1 MFTPD
6 NLQEYQQHFRHFVEK
21 ERMAEKQFHLDEIRR
36 LHGQQREKR
45 GRAILHLNAKL
56 LGHFLD
62 YYVYRLGRP
71 HMPEHQIKTGDI
83 VLVSA
88 GNPLHFNIEGTV
100 SAIGNRF
107 IEVML
112 PQRIFKAQEYRLD
125 LYVNDI
131 TYKRMLEAIDSLLSS
146 LFPVDILLGKR
157 SPHVKEIEITSPRLN
172 DSQNKALTRA
182 VESELFLLHGPPGTG
197 KTWTLA
203 EIIRANLGKKILVTA
218 DSNVAVDNLVE
229 YFTDQQI
236 VRIGHPARIDQK
248 LLRFSLDVRI
258 RSHPRYKK
266 VEKLTKQIDQLRREQ
281 EERYI
286 KPSPSKRRGLSN
298 EQIIEMAERGKAAR
312 GLTARTMVKMSHWIK
327 LQDKIN
333 ALYKKRERLVESI
346 AGEILDEA
354 VIIFATNAGAGNEF
368 LQGRT
373 FDIVFV
379 DEAAQATE
387 PSVLIPLVRARRA
400 VMVGDHHQLPP
411 TVLSRDA
418 QDLSVTLF
426 ERLTGL
432 YPEATDMLTTQYR
445 MNDIICRFPSCKFYD
460 CRLQSHES
468 VRDIVFSDLT
478 GGKTSALV
486 GGNVPIVFYDTA
498 GRWRERKKADSP
510 SRYNPGEADFVTRLA
525 RELLCPG
532 LRPEH
537 IGIITPYKDHEQYIK
552 RRTGEIEVKSV
563 DGFQGREKQVIILSL
578 VRSNEEAQ
586 IGFLKDL
593 RRLNVA
599 ITRAKRKLI
608 IVGDA
613 QTLTAE
619 PFFAELIDYI
629 KDNGL
634 FLKAG
639 EFSNLSK

>member
-1 MFTPD
+1 MNRFD
-6 NLQEYQQHFRHFVEK
+6 NIGQYKEHFRRLVEK
-21 ERMAEKQFHLDEIRR
+21 ERLAEKQFHLDEIKR

-56 LGHFLD
+56 LGQFLD
-62 YYVYRLGRP
+62 YYIYRFGRA

-112 PQRIFKAQEYRLD
+112 PQRVFKAREYRVD

-131 TYKRMLEAIDSLLSS
+131 TYKRMLEALETLPTS
-146 LFPVDILLGKR
+146 LFPTDILLGKR
-157 SPHVKEIEITSPRLN
+157 VPEIKLTSIKSQRLN
-172 DSQNKALTRA
+172 TSQNNALARA
-182 VESELFLLHGPPGTG
+182 IDSELFLLHGPPGTG

-203 EIIRANLGKKILVTA
+203 EVIRANLGKKILVTA

-229 YFTDQQI
+229 YFTGRRI
-236 VRIGHPARIDQK
+236 VRIGHPARIDER
-248 LLRFSLDVRI
+248 LLGFSLDVRI
-258 RSHPRYKK
+258 RRHPRYKK
-266 VEKLTKQIDQLRREQ
+266 VEKLNKQIEQMRREQ

-286 KPSPSKRRGLSN
+286 KPSPSKRRGMSD

-312 GLTARTMVKMSHWIK
+312 GLSAKTMVKMSHWIK
-327 LQDKIN
+327 LQEKIN
-333 ALYKKRERLVESI
+333 ALYKKRDRLVDSI
-346 AGEILDEA
+346 ATEILDEA
-354 VIIFATNAGAGNEF
+354 EIIFTTNAGAGSEF

-379 DEAAQATE
+379 DEAAQASE

-400 VMVGDHHQLPP
+400 VMAGDHHQLPP
-411 TVLSRDA
+411 TVLARDA
-418 QDLSVTLF
+418 QELSLTLF

-432 YPEATDMLTTQYR
+432 YPEATDMLTIQYR
-445 MNDIICRFPSCKFYD
+445 MNGIICRFPSCRFYG

-468 VRDIVFSDLT
+468 VRDIVLSDLT
-478 GGKTSALV
+478 GGKSSALV

-498 GRWRERKKADSP
+498 GSWRERKKADSP
-510 SRYNPGEADFVTRLA
+510 SRYNPGEADFVIKLA
-525 RELLCPG
+525 GELLRLG
-532 LRPEH
+532 LSPEH
-537 IGIITPYKDHEQYIK
+537 IGIITPYKDHEEYIK
-552 RRTGEIEVKSV
+552 RRAGEIEVKSV
-563 DGFQGREKQVIILSL
+563 DGFQGREKDVIILSL
-578 VRSNEEAQ
+578 VRSNEEAE

-613 QTLTAE
+613 QTLTPE
-619 PFFAELIDYI
+619 PFFTDLLGYI

-634 FLKAG
+634 LLKAV
-639 EFSNLSK
+639 EL